1 MLRDLEV
8 QNAVLVSPSLSGS
21 YALPFLMR
29 THHQLRGFVPIAPT
43 STRNYTQEQF
53 WAVKVLRQWSA
64 KILAPCPCPWLVPHG
79 GGLRGLAPEVA
90 WKGWSVGARLPKGIA
105 IGLDPHQAP
114 RINNFWPCPADPN
127 SYPVW
132 GTGPHLGARITPAA
146 PPPAQ
151 PLCGEATQRGPC
163 LLPPQ
168 SASFPPRSS
177 CIP

>member
-64 KILAPCPCPWLVPHG
+64 KILVPCPCPCPWLVPHG

-90 WKGWSVGARLPKGIA
+90 WKGWSVGARGKAPQRNSLWVGSSPSPQDQQLLALPCRPQLLSCMGNWTT
-105 IGLDPHQAP
+105 PWRENH
-114 RINNFWPCPADPN
+114 FSSSTTCPTTL
-127 SYPVW
+127 W
-132 GTGPHLGARITPAA
+132 
-146 PPPAQ
+146 
-151 PLCGEATQRGPC
+151 
-163 LLPPQ
+163 
-168 SASFPPRSS
+168 
-177 CIP
+177 